1 MADTASGTEDSVF
14 HGIRRQSLV
23 WRIILYFAV
32 ASLALAVSVGAAI
45 AYWNYQQQL
54 QTFEHRLDDIRS
66 SYLESLGFSLW
77 FYDEVQI
84 RTQVQ
89 GIENLDAIAYVR
101 VTDNLNLNIERGTR
115 PHRDHIY
122 EMDIQFNERM
132 LGKLEIAFDRDAVL
146 DAAYQTAVSSIIAQL
161 ISMLLLATLLGT
173 VVHRLINRRVRSM
186 AEEVNDR
193 LRSENYEP
201 LSIRQSHAGDEI
213 DTLIEAFNSLSAQM
227 NSELEQRTFAQQQ
240 LKNINAE
247 LEDRVNERTI
257 NLQKT
262 VDELNHTLSELHNT
276 QSKLIEAEKLSSL
289 GGMVAGIA
297 HEINTP
303 LGLCITIHSYIND
316 NYQVVRER
324 FDSGN
329 IRKQDFI
336 DFTDMM
342 DESLGILDKNLQ
354 RAAHLIKSFKQV
366 SEDQT
371 GEHIRD
377 FLLRD
382 YLQEVMETLS
392 PKFKQTQHQVNI
404 DCSPT
409 LRLQTLPGAISQ
421 VITNLVMNSL
431 LHGFEGR
438 NDGHIEMMCAE
449 ERGNVIIRYR
459 DNGSGLSA
467 EAKQK
472 IFDPFYTTKR
482 GQGGT
487 GLGMHLVYNIVSQRL
502 QGEIMIEEVDN
513 GTAFRLVIPKKISAS
528 DDVDQLNN
536 AQGQA

>member
-1 MADTASGTEDSVF
+1 MPATASDTPIQSS
-14 HGIRRQSLV
+14 HRHQSLV
-23 WRIILYFAV
+23 WRIILYFAA
-32 ASLALAVSVGAAI
+32 ASLALAISVGAGI
-45 AYWNYQQQL
+45 AFWNYQQQL
-54 QTFEHRLDDIRS
+54 DTFEKRLGDIRS

-115 PHRDHIY
+115 PHHDYIH
-122 EMDIQFNERM
+122 EMEIRFNERV
-132 LGKLEIAFDRDAVL
+132 LGKLEIAFDREAVF
-146 DAAYQTAVSSIIAQL
+146 DAAFQAALSSIVAQL
-161 ISMLLLATLLGT
+161 FSMLLLASLLGA
-173 VVHRLINRRVRSM
+173 VVHRLINRRVLSM
-186 AEEVNDR
+186 AAEVNDR
-193 LRSENYEP
+193 LQTQNYEP
-201 LSIRQSHAGDEI
+201 LSIRQSQAGDEI
-213 DTLIEAFNSLSAQM
+213 DTLIDAFNSLSAQM
-227 NSELEQRTFAQQQ
+227 NNELQQRTLAQQQ
-240 LKNINAE
+240 LKTVNSE
-247 LEDRVNERTI
+247 LEDRVIERTE

-262 VDELNHTLSELHNT
+262 VDELNHTLSELHST

-303 LGLCITIHSYIND
+303 LGLCITIHSYIDD
-316 NYQVVRER
+316 NYKELRER

-329 IRKQDFI
+329 IRKQDFVE
-336 DFTDMM
+336 FTAMM

-377 FLLRD
+377 FSLHD
-382 YLQEVMETLS
+382 YLHEVMETLS
-392 PKFKQTQHQVNI
+392 PRFKQTQHQVNI
-404 DCSPT
+404 DCSSS

-431 LHGFEGR
+431 LHGFEHR
-438 NDGHIEMMCAE
+438 NDGRIDIICAE
-449 ERGNVIIRYR
+449 ERGNVVICYR
-459 DNGSGLSA
+459 DDGCGLSD

-487 GLGMHLVYNIVSQRL
+487 GLGMHLVYNIVKQRL
-502 QGEIMIEEVDN
+502 QGDITLDDSEQ
-513 GTAFRLVIPKKISAS
+513 GTAFRLIIPKKISQS
-528 DDVDQLNN
+528 EES
-536 AQGQA
+536 

>member
-1 MADTASGTEDSVF
+1 MADTASDSNSSVF
-14 HGIRRQSLV
+14 YGVRRQSLV
-23 WRIILYFAV
+23 WRIILYFAS

-45 AYWNYQQQL
+45 AFWNYQQQL
-54 QTFEHRLDDIRS
+54 QTFEQRMNDIRS

-122 EMDIQFNERM
+122 EMDIEFNGRQ
-132 LGKLEIAFDRDAVL
+132 LGKLEVAFDRDAVL
-146 DAAYQTAVSSIIAQL
+146 DAAFQTAVSSIIAQL
-161 ISMLLLATLLGT
+161 ISMMLLASLLGT

-193 LRSENYEP
+193 LLSETYEP
-201 LSIRQSHAGDEI
+201 LSIRQSLAGDEI
-213 DTLIEAFNSLSAQM
+213 DILIEAFNSLSAQM
-227 NSELEQRTFAQQQ
+227 NNELQQRTLAQQQ
-240 LKNINAE
+240 LKTVNAE
-247 LEDRVNERTI
+247 LEDRVAERTL
-257 NLQKT
+257 NLQRT

-303 LGLCITIHSYIND
+303 LGLCITIHSYISD
-316 NYQVVRER
+316 NYKLLCER
-324 FDSGN
+324 FDSGQM
-329 IRKQDFI
+329 RKQDFVE
-336 DFTDMM
+336 FNQMM
-342 DESLGILDKNLQ
+342 DESLNILDKNLQ

-377 FLLRD
+377 FILRD
-382 YLQEVMETLS
+382 YLKEVMETLS
-392 PKFKQTQHQVNI
+392 PKLKQTQHSINI

-431 LHGFEGR
+431 LHGFENR
-438 NDGHIEMMCAE
+438 NDGHIEIICAE
-449 ERGNVIIRYR
+449 ERGNVVLRYR
-459 DNGSGLSA
+459 DDGIGLSD

-482 GQGGT
+482 GHGGT
-487 GLGMHLVYNIVSQRL
+487 GLGMHLVYNIVNQRL
-502 QGEIMIEEVDN
+502 QGEITLEETEQ
-513 GTAFRLVIPKKISAS
+513 GTAFRLVMPKKIVVPEESMDEDA
-528 DDVDQLNN
+528 
-536 AQGQA
+536 